1 MFDVGNKLA
10 HLHPS
15 TQRLGYGVLSKV
27 TEFVYCSRNSVD
39 TVCLVTDDLDV
50 FTSLIDSVPTQI
62 TEAQTNRYAV
72 DLGSIGTDN
81 VKMYIDSPND
91 GEVLLGFQCKN
102 NGEILQNK
110 TYKRKDK
117 GILLDKFNAD
127 GSEISLNEEE
137 LGCDRSG
144 WGGDAHLLTSIEAL
158 AVANNLTVG
167 FLKRTNANQSYIR
180 VR

>member
-1 MFDVGNKLA
+1 MFNVGNKLA

-15 TQRLGYGVLSKV
+15 TERLGYNVLSKV

-50 FTSLIDSVPTQI
+50 FISLVENVPTQI
-62 TEAQTNRYAV
+62 TEAKTNRYAV

-110 TYKRKDK
+110 TYKRKEK
-117 GILLDKFNAD
+117 GILLDKFNAA
-127 GSEISLNEEE
+127 EIPVKPAPIMHTSVEILSFN
-137 LGCDRSG
+137 
-144 WGGDAHLLTSIEAL
+144 LLWIGKTGAE
-158 AVANNLTVG
+158 NL
-167 FLKRTNANQSYIR
+167 
-180 VR
+180 